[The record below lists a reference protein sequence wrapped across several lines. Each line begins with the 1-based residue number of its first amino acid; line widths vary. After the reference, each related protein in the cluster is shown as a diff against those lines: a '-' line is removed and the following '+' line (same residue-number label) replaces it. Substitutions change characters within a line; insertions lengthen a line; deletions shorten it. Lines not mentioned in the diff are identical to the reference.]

1 MKRIFIVMLAAI
13 CFSGCLKIID
23 WVPVTF
29 EIMVQD
35 EQGNDLLDPEN
46 DNTWLLGTTVW
57 FRGIEVELEKK
68 GISEP
73 VTKDYGIKYEGFRLE
88 KGDNCYYLA
97 FGQFEGATNY
107 NAEHIIICWPDH
119 TLNTIKYNRE
129 INNRKGGAKESWKLD
144 GVECTNPIIIVKEVN
159 N

>member
-1 MKRIFIVMLAAI
+1 MLAAI

-88 KGDNCYYLA
+88 
-97 FGQFEGATNY
+97 ATIL
-107 NAEHIIICWPDH
+107 HSVS
-119 TLNTIKYNRE
+119 L
-129 INNRKGGAKESWKLD
+129 KEP
-144 GVECTNPIIIVKEVN
+144 PIITMNISSSAGLITH
-159 N
+159 

>member
-1 MKRIFIVMLAAI
+1 MLAAI

-35 EQGNDLLDPEN
+35 EQGKDLLDPEN

-57 FRGIEVELEKK
+57 FRGIEVALEKK

-107 NAEHIIICWPDH
+107 YDEHIIICWPDH
-119 TLNTIKYNRE
+119 TLRGSNSSSA
-129 INNRKGGAKESWKLD
+129 INGRCGSRA
-144 GVECTNPIIIVKEVN
+144 
-159 N
+159 